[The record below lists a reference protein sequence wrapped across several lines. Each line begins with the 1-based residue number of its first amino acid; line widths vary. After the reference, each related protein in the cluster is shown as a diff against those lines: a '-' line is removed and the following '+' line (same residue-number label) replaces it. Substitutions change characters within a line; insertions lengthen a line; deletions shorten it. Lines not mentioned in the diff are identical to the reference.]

1 VKGKGTFKWKAT
13 GALYD
18 GDWKEDMRNGFG
30 TYSIPTEDGG
40 YTKQYSGGWKD
51 NKKHVCIATLSVYMF
66 IHLYCHNVSSILCL
80 LLLGNIADMRFCL
93 LQYRCLSVMFVHCAQ
108 MAEDIDDF
116 FCI

>member
-1 VKGKGTFKWKAT
+1 MHFITTANICFYLQMGVLYWFMHTVKLGKGTYKWKKT

-51 NKKHVCIATLSVYMF
+51 NKKHVCVL
-66 IHLYCHNVSSILCL
+66 
-80 LLLGNIADMRFCL
+80 
-93 LQYRCLSVMFVHCAQ
+93 
-108 MAEDIDDF
+108 
-116 FCI
+116 

>member
-1 VKGKGTFKWKAT
+1 MLHSCDIILWNVGKGTFKWKAT

-51 NKKHVCIATLSVYMF
+51 NHKHVGF
-66 IHLYCHNVSSILCL
+66 
-80 LLLGNIADMRFCL
+80 DMLASC
-93 LQYRCLSVMFVHCAQ
+93 S
-108 MAEDIDDF
+108 
-116 FCI
+116 

>member
-51 NKKHVCIATLSVYMF
+51 NKKHVCIATLSVYVYSSALSQCQFHSLF
-66 IHLYCHNVSSILCL
+66 IIIRQH
-80 LLLGNIADMRFCL
+80 R
-93 LQYRCLSVMFVHCAQ
+93 
-108 MAEDIDDF
+108 
-116 FCI
+116 